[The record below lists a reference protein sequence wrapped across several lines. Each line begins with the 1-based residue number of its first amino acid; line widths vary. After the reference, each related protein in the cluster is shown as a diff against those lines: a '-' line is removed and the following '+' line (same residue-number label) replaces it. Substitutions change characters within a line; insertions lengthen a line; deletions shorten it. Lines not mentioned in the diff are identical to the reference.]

1 MGRWFRRKDKDRK
14 KSRAE
19 SEAALEEAQAAG
31 EEAPEPVEDANVA
44 AGFSLRQDEF
54 EAGVT
59 EAEAEGLSA
68 VTPSELPPEPPE
80 EVPEEPRRGFFARFH
95 KSKDAA
101 EPERPET
108 EPVEAGT
115 AQPSPEVPPEEI
127 PPLDLAAPLKE
138 TEQETTLESAETG
151 ETPEAL
157 PVPESGAHQGFF
169 SRLLQGSDR
178 PALEASCAEALVLQK
193 AALDAEPE
201 VVIEAPEAGLEAAEE
216 HGEEALEPRR
226 GMFRRLRERLS
237 RTRETLAGGL
247 DRLLNGRKE
256 VDALLLEELEE
267 LLITAD
273 IGVETTLFLIQ
284 ALHEKLRRRELGD
297 VERLKAALKAEMVA
311 LLTAPPPPEIT
322 ARPWVVLVVGINGVG
337 KTTTIAKL
345 AHQARLQNL
354 SPMLVAADTFR
365 AAAVEQLEIWG
376 ERVGAPVIKQK
387 TGADPAAVVFDGLAA
402 AQARGV
408 DLVFVDTAGRL
419 HTKVNLMEELKKIHR
434 TAVKKLPGAPHEV
447 YLVLDATTGQNALSQ
462 ARLFHEAVGL
472 TGLILTKMDGTAKGG
487 VALGVVHETGI
498 PLRYIGV
505 GEGMEDLRP
514 FDAEAF
520 VEAIL
525 G

>member
-1 MGRWFRRKDKDRK
+1 
-14 KSRAE
+14 
-19 SEAALEEAQAAG
+19 
-31 EEAPEPVEDANVA
+31 
-44 AGFSLRQDEF
+44 
-54 EAGVT
+54 
-59 EAEAEGLSA
+59 
-68 VTPSELPPEPPE
+68 
-80 EVPEEPRRGFFARFH
+80 
-95 KSKDAA
+95 
-101 EPERPET
+101 
-108 EPVEAGT
+108 
-115 AQPSPEVPPEEI
+115 
-127 PPLDLAAPLKE
+127 
-138 TEQETTLESAETG
+138 
-151 ETPEAL
+151 
-157 PVPESGAHQGFF
+157 
-169 SRLLQGSDR
+169 
-178 PALEASCAEALVLQK
+178 
-193 AALDAEPE
+193 
-201 VVIEAPEAGLEAAEE
+201 
-216 HGEEALEPRR
+216 
-226 GMFRRLRERLS
+226 MFRRLRERLG

-247 DRLLNGRKE
+247 DRLLRGRKE

-273 IGVETTLFLIQ
+273 LGVDTTLFLIN
-284 ALHEKLRRRELGD
+284 ALFEKLRRRELAD

-311 LLTAPPPPEIT
+311 LLASPPPPMLS

-345 AHQARLQNL
+345 AHQARLQGL

-408 DLVFVDTAGRL
+408 DLVYVDTAGRL
-419 HTKVNLMEELKKIHR
+419 HTKVNLMEELKKIQR
-434 TAVKKLPGAPHEV
+434 TAAKRLPGAPHETF
-447 YLVLDATTGQNALSQ
+447 LVLDATTGQNALSQ

>member
-19 SEAALEEAQAAG
+19 SEAALEESQAPAAEPEQAEVEPAEPG
-31 EEAPEPVEDANVA
+31 LPELAEETPTELPEETQEEAPEGA
-44 AGFSLRQDEF
+44 
-54 EAGVT
+54 
-59 EAEAEGLSA
+59 
-68 VTPSELPPEPPE
+68 
-80 EVPEEPRRGFFARFH
+80 RRGFFARFRQPRSAEEPEPSEEVSEPFQGEH
-95 KSKDAA
+95 KVLPYEESAFDSELAA
-101 EPERPET
+101 EPTIPQSEL
-108 EPVEAGT
+108 
-115 AQPSPEVPPEEI
+115 PPE
-127 PPLDLAAPLKE
+127 AP
-138 TEQETTLESAETG
+138 TEELQAPEGQEE
-151 ETPEAL
+151 
-157 PVPESGAHQGFF
+157 Q
-169 SRLLQGSDR
+169 
-178 PALEASCAEALVLQK
+178 AEA
-193 AALDAEPE
+193 
-201 VVIEAPEAGLEAAEE
+201 EAA
-216 HGEEALEPRR
+216 EPRR

-247 DRLLNGRKE
+247 DRLFAGRKE

-273 IGVETTLFLIQ
+273 IGVETTLALVQ
-284 ALHEKLRRRELGD
+284 ALHEKLRRRELSD

-311 LLTAPPPPEIT
+311 LLNAPPPPERT

-345 AHQARLQNL
+345 AHRDRSLGL
-354 SPMLVAADTFR
+354 TPMLVAADTFR

-402 AQARGV
+402 AEARGV
-408 DLVFVDTAGRL
+408 DLVYVDTAGRL

-434 TAVKKLPGAPHEV
+434 TAAKKLPGAPHEV

-472 TGLILTKMDGTAKGG
+472 TGLVLTKMDGTAKGG